1 VYIHAYTHTSLG
13 PRLSP
18 QGTGGRETGSIH
30 QKSCRLLVCYHVITL
45 FTLFFPGIPSLLTSW
60 RKLTAVKSELR
71 PVSFLSLQF
80 AYLAQ
85 QRKQT
90 CRKLSCVHMISFYHS
105 TRNLRREPGTKATH
119 INMHKKHRDM
129 HCTH

>member
-1 VYIHAYTHTSLG
+1 M
-13 PRLSP
+13 
-18 QGTGGRETGSIH
+18 
-30 QKSCRLLVCYHVITL
+30 SCDQLICHTL
-45 FTLFFPGIPSLLTSW
+45 FTLCFPGISSLLT
-60 RKLTAVKSELR
+60 RLTAVNSELR

-80 AYLAQ
+80 VHLAR

-119 INMHKKHRDM
+119 IHMHKSTGICIAHTSLISLIPRPEWESLI
-129 HCTH
+129 CTHKCVV